1 MPRDPLRKTSQ
12 ARRLRTDS
20 TPAEAILWKHLRGRR
35 FDDFKF
41 RRQKPAGPYI
51 VDFVCAGCQ
60 VIVELDGETH
70 LDKKDYDEKRDSY
83 LKELG
88 YRVLRFWNNQVYDEL
103 ESVLEEIYLVCHGKK

>member
-12 ARRLRTDS
+12 ARRLRTEA
-20 TPAEAILWKHLRGRR
+20 TPAETILWKHLRGRR

-41 RRQKPAGPYI
+41 RRQKPIGPYI

-70 LDKKDYDEKRDSY
+70 LGKKDYDEKRDTF
-83 LKELG
+83 LKALG
-88 YRVLRFWNNQVYDEL
+88 YLPFHKRQKDSYPNQFRSSLARVYQE
-103 ESVLEEIYLVCHGKK
+103 